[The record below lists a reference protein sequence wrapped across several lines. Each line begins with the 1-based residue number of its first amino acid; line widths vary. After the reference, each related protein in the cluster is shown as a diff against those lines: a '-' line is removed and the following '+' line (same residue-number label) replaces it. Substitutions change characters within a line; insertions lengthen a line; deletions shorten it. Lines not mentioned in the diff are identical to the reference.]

1 MRVPM
6 VASRGRHS
14 SSSAGSPPTMIVRVP
29 RAAAVVPP
37 LTGASKTRPPAALS
51 ARSTSS
57 RLMAVAVVISM
68 SILPGEKP
76 FTRPWL
82 PRAISWSSASAGRIV
97 MMTSD
102 ARATSSGVDIT
113 QAPSEASASAGSR
126 RLWKVVKTG
135 YPAFTTHSAMGAP
148 MAPNPINPI
157 FTEVLSFDLANISW
171 QNRSLTVAAR
181 NRSRAATDG
190 SECYLQAELDDSLP
204 AVSAGQLAESGT
216 RRSRIR
222 RHELRVIQ
230 CVNELGTKL
239 DTEPFLNRYVFDRR
253 YVQVIH
259 ARGPNLADIGRH
271 RNDVGRELLAGNSIE
286 GADVKP
292 LANAALAGRQ
302 DHVRHCHPR

>member
-1 MRVPM
+1 MPIV
-6 VASRGRHS
+6 S
-14 SSSAGSPPTMIVRVP
+14 SSGRCCSSRSASPPTMIVSFP
-29 RAAAVVPP
+29 SAAAGVPP
-37 LTGASKTRPPAALS
+37 LTGASSTRTPSGAS
-51 ARSTSS
+51 SRSTSS
-57 RLMAVAVVISM
+57 RLMPVAVVISI
-68 SILPGEKP
+68 SVLPGEKP
-76 FTRPWL
+76 SRRPL
-82 PRAISWSSASAGRIV
+82 TPRTTSFSSASAGSIV
-97 MMTSD
+97 MTTS
-102 ARATSSGVDIT
+102 ACRATSAGVAT
-113 QAPSEASASAGSR
+113 SAAPRLASASAGSR

-181 NRSRAATDG
+181 NRSRAATRG

-204 AVSAGQLAESGT
+204 AVSTGQLAESGT

-259 ARGPNLADIGRH
+259 ARGPNLADRGRH
-271 RNDVGRELLAGNSIE
+271 RDDVGRELLAGNSIE